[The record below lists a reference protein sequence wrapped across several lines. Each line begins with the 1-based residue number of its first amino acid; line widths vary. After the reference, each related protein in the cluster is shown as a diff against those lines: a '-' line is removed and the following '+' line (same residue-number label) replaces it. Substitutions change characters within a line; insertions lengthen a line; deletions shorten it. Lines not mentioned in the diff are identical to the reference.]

1 MTNKTNMKADRREF
15 LKLSGMGIVST
26 AFPSI
31 VTASDI
37 KKKATAPK
45 YSFRLG
51 IASYSFRQF
60 SLDDALKM
68 TKRLNID
75 NISLKDF
82 HLKLDAS
89 DAEIAEAVQKCKNAG
104 IRLYGGGVI
113 YMNTTEEVDRAFE
126 YARKAGMEIIIG
138 VPKHELLPYVEK
150 KVQQFNIK
158 LAIHNHGPG
167 DKNYP
172 SAESA
177 YEKIKD
183 MDSRMGL
190 CIDIGHTAR
199 IKRDPSQDIRKY
211 YDRVFDV
218 HIKDV
223 TRADE
228 TGSTCEIGRGI
239 IDIPKFLREVIRL
252 QYTGI
257 LALEFEKDAND
268 PLPGMAESIGYI
280 KGVLAGLV

>member
-1 MTNKTNMKADRREF
+1 MRLA
-15 LKLSGMGIVST
+15 GAGIVSN
-26 AFPSI
+26 ALPSGAL
-31 VTASDI
+31 ASEVDRI
-37 KKKATAPK
+37 TESSRL
-45 YSFRLG
+45 SFKLG
-51 IASYSFRQF
+51 IASYSFREF
-60 SLDDALKM
+60 SLDEALKM
-68 TKRLNID
+68 TKRLNIE

-211 YDRVFDV
+211 YNRVFDV

-223 TRADE
+223 TRDDE

-280 KGVLAGLV
+280 KGVLAGLVYNREE